1 MRIVQYGSERHTA
14 SMSPLM
20 LKAMSSMATRQVLND
35 LSASWNTPLGNAL
48 EIESLGGVTV
58 AERVRSGEILDLVFL
73 AHDALSLL
81 ADEGHVQGATLL
93 PLMRSSV
100 AVALPAGHPAVV
112 WHHEDELREAVMGAR
127 SIAYSTGPSGA
138 AVLALFERWG
148 IRTVLADR
156 LVQASPGVPVAQC
169 VAQGLAAMG
178 FQQLS
183 EILHVPGVRVQQLPP
198 GLHMETCFSGALTKT
213 CTDPDRCA
221 AARAVLKFFAS
232 EQAEGVRQAHG
243 MQAP

>member
-1 MRIVQYGSERHTA
+1 MHTQT
-14 SMSPLM
+14 
-20 LKAMSSMATRQVLND
+20 LKAMSSMATREVLHD
-35 LSASWNTPLGNAL
+35 LAVSWKSQSGNTL

-73 AHDALSLL
+73 AHEALELL
-81 ADEGHVQGATLL
+81 AHEGHVQGATIL

-100 AVALPAGHPAVV
+100 AVALPAGHPAVA
-112 WHHEDELREAVMGAR
+112 WHHEDELREAVMRAT

-148 IRTVLADR
+148 IKASLADR

-169 VAQGLAAMG
+169 VAQGQAAMG
-178 FQQLS
+178 FQQRS
-183 EILHVPGVRVQQLPP
+183 EMLQVPGIRVQELPT
-198 GLHMETCFSGALTKT
+198 GLRLETCFSGALAQT

-221 AARAVLKFFAS
+221 ASKAALKFLAS
-232 EQAEGVRQAHG
+232 EQGHVVRQAHG
-243 MQAP
+243 MQAPS